1 MRRNI
6 DYILFI
12 LLLAFTTFEFF
23 FRSELPKFGL
33 YLFAGLVFMSKKHY
47 RTIAKD
53 HLLFIFIMGW
63 GFLIQLLMIEES
75 KITYFIG
82 RLLTL
87 IGASFIAVLIKDRF
101 GKIFTTTIYLI
112 SLISLVFY
120 FTAYI
125 PSVKYFIML
134 GIAPHFVSLNVDKA
148 VFEGGGTNIIIYNY
162 LTGQTSLE
170 GFMRNSGPFWEP
182 GMFAVFLN
190 LALFFNNFFEKI
202 KIKTCNIF
210 LIISLATTMSA
221 GGYVVGLFL
230 LLLYLFKDKR
240 INVFSLIIGSITILY
255 LYNIFIDLE
264 FIGQKIT
271 YQLTNAEIGSDRSRL
286 GALLTQIKMIEA
298 SPLIGGESL
307 SKYVVSNSGTLAS
320 GTLLPIVILGIPVGL
335 YYYWILYK
343 SSIKL
348 AVSYD
353 KRKINGLFFFL
364 LIVILSFSQTILLS
378 PLMLTIMFIGLLRS
392 KKEKYAQL

>member
-1 MRRNI
+1 MI
-6 DYILFI
+6 KLKEYPLFI
-12 LLLAFTTFEFF
+12 LLIAFSTFEFF
-23 FRSELPKFGL
+23 FRSEILIFLL
-33 YLFAGLVFMSKKHY
+33 YTLAGFVYILIRKKIIDRRISIVFVV
-47 RTIAKD
+47 
-53 HLLFIFIMGW
+53 FIFFYLLQTI
-63 GFLIQLLMIEES
+63 LIDTF
-75 KITYFIG
+75 KITSLVSRIISLFG
-82 RLLTL
+82 
-87 IGASFIAVLIKDRF
+87 SFFLAYLIKD
-101 GKIFTTTIYLI
+101 KIARVFVNTIYWI
-112 SLISLVFY
+112 SLISLVIY
-120 FTAYI
+120 LTSYI
-125 PSVKYFIML
+125 PSVKLFLMNK
-134 GIAPHFVSLNVDKA
+134 IAPNFVSLSVERA
-148 VFEGGGTNIIIYNY
+148 IFEGGGINILIYNY
-162 LTGQTSLE
+162 LTESTFFGDY
-170 GFMRNSGPFWEP
+170 FRNSGPFWEP

-190 LALFFNNFFEKI
+190 IALFINNFIEKS
-202 KIKTCNIF
+202 KIKTCNII

-221 GGYVVGLFL
+221 GGYVAGLFVL
-230 LLLYLFKDKR
+230 LFYFFKDNR
-240 INVFSLIIGSITILY
+240 INVFSLFIGSVTLFY
-255 LYNIFIDLE
+255 FYNLFSDLE

-343 SSIKL
+343 SSIIL